1 MGYDGVINYR
11 DNLGDLNQDNSR
23 KQDDPVSK
31 IKVVTD
37 STVDLSDEII
47 REYGIEVVPLSIC
60 IDNQSYLDRV
70 DITPT
75 EFISK
80 MLQAKELPKSSQP
93 PAGAF
98 LEVYDRLGSDGSEV
112 ISIHMTGEM
121 SGTVRSAEMAADM
134 SETSVT
140 VVDSRYITKALAFQV
155 LEAAAMAREGRSMAE
170 ILERIDKIRLQT
182 RLYVVVDTLDN
193 LVKGGR
199 IGKGKAWIGSLL
211 KIKIIASLDGGE
223 YTPVAKVR
231 SRGHV
236 IEYLAKQFAED
247 VKGKAIR
254 GVGLVHAAGYE
265 LASKLKESL
274 IELTG
279 YDKISIEDTT
289 PIISTHT
296 GVGAIGLM
304 YYFE

>member
-1 MGYDGVINYR
+1 MG
-11 DNLGDLNQDNSR
+11 
-23 KQDDPVSK
+23 

-37 STVDLSDEII
+37 STVDLSE
-47 REYGIEVVPLSIC
+47 EMVQQYGIEVVPLSIS
-60 IDNQSYLDRV
+60 IDNQTFLDRV

-75 EFISK
+75 EFISRMK
-80 MLQAKELPKSSQP
+80 QSKELPKSSQP

-112 ISIHMTGEM
+112 LSIHMTGEM
-121 SGTVRSAEMAADM
+121 SGTVRSAEMAAEM
-134 SETSVT
+134 SDSKVT

-155 LEAAAMAREGRSMAE
+155 LEAATMAKEGKSMAQILDRLDE
-170 ILERIDKIRLQT
+170 IRAQT

-199 IGKGKAWIGSLL
+199 IGKGTAWIGSLL

-231 SRGHV
+231 SRAHV
-236 IEYLAKQFAED
+236 VAHLAKQFADD
-247 VKGKAIR
+247 VKGKAIK
-254 GVGLVHAAGYE
+254 GVALIHAEGYE
-265 LASKLKESL
+265 LAAKLKEAI

-296 GVGAIGLM
+296 GVGAIGFT
-304 YYFE
+304 YYSE